1 MKKNKIYIIAEIGL
15 NHNGN
20 INLAKRMISA
30 AKLAGADAVKFQ
42 SFKTEEFMSNTKI
55 IYTYG
60 KNKTK
65 ENMFK
70 MFKRLEFKNYWY
82 KLLKN
87 FCKKKKIDFL
97 TSVADIDNLKRY
109 LSINP
114 KIIKL
119 ASEDL
124 INFKLL
130 KAVSKTNK
138 YIILSTGMA
147 DDDEIKSALKH
158 FKNKK
163 KLVLLHCVSLYPTEN
178 KLTNLMRINSLKEKY
193 KVKVGYSDHTIG
205 INACIFASALGAKVI
220 EKHFTLNRNLSGP
233 DQRLSIE
240 PRELKEMVKQI
251 RLFEVMMGNGKIPPS
266 SKEFNIRK
274 KFRRSIV
281 ANTLIKK
288 DSIITEKMLDLK
300 RPGTGLH
307 PKHFN
312 KLLGKRAKKNY
323 INNQKI
329 FL

>member
-15 NHNGN
+15 NHNGS
-20 INLAKRMISA
+20 ISLAKKMISA

-42 SFKTEEFMSNTKI
+42 SFKTEEFMSNKKI

-60 KNKTK
+60 VHKKQ

-70 MFKRLEFKNYWY
+70 MFKRLEFKNNWY
-82 KLLKN
+82 KLIKD
-87 FCKKKKIDFL
+87 FCKNKKIEFL
-97 TSVADIDNLKRY
+97 TSIADEDSLKKY

-114 KIIKL
+114 KIIKI

-147 DDDEIKSALKH
+147 DDEEIKSALKY

-178 KLTNLMRINSLKEKY
+178 ELTNLMRIDSLNKKY
-193 KVKVGYSDHTIG
+193 KVNIGYSDHTIG
-205 INACIFASALGAKVI
+205 INACIFASVLGAKVI
-220 EKHFTLNRNLSGP
+220 EKHFTLSRNLPGP
-233 DQRLSIE
+233 DQSLSIE
-240 PRELKEMVKQI
+240 PKELTTMVKEI
-251 RLFEVMMGNGKIPPS
+251 RLSEVMMGNGKIYPS
-266 SKEFNIRK
+266 RSELNIRK

-281 ANTLIKK
+281 ANTVIKK
-288 DSIITEKMLDLK
+288 NSVITKKMLALK

-307 PKHFN
+307 PKYFD

-323 INNQKI
+323 KINQKI